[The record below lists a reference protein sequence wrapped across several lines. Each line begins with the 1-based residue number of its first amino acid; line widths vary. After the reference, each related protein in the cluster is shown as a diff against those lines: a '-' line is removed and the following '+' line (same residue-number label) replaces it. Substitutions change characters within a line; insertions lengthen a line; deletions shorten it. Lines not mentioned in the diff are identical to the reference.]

1 MDKTEIICSIAF
13 FVTYVIAVFCFS
25 RHSQHDANV
34 VHRNPGPDYTL
45 DNIGA
50 IHDPDY

>member
-1 MDKTEIICSIAF
+1 MDKTEIICSIVLF
-13 FVTYVIAVFCFS
+13 ITYAIGAFCFS
-25 RHSQHDANV
+25 RHSDHDANV
-34 VHRNPGPDYTL
+34 VRRDPGPDSTL